1 MDDGH
6 PYDDTV
12 SFDFTL
18 KPRTNPNPTLILILI
33 QALEMV
39 KIRLKVELM
48 DLLGCAGLSVIRR
61 RYVDVCV
68 S

>member
-33 QALEMV
+33 QALEV
-39 KIRLKVELM
+39 PRHFAERHFAERHFADGHFVERT
-48 DLLGCAGLSVIRR
+48 V
-61 RYVDVCV
+61 
-68 S
+68 